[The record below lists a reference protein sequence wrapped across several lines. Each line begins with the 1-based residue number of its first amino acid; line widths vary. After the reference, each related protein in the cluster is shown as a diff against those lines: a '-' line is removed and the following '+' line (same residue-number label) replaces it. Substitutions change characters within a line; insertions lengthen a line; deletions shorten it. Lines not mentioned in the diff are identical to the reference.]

1 MSATATAL
9 RRTMLLTLLAV
20 VAGAALAWRKQ
31 RDAMAIP
38 AGPPQWPE
46 FEAPESGV
54 PESAA
59 ATSPWVEG
67 STAGV
72 APAGFPIKLKMSS
85 GIFHVPGGRFY
96 ERTNADR
103 WYATTEAAEADG
115 YRQSKN

>member
-9 RRTMLLTLLAV
+9 RRTMFLTLIAV
-20 VAGAALAWRKQ
+20 IVGAAVAWRKQ
-31 RDAMAIP
+31 RDAMAVP

-46 FEAPESGV
+46 FATPVSRVSDSG
-54 PESAA
+54 AA
-59 ATSPWVEG
+59 MPPWVDG
-67 STAGV
+67 STAEV
-72 APAGFPIKLKMSS
+72 APAGFPVKLKMSS

-103 WYATTEAAEADG
+103 WYATAKAAEADG

>member
-9 RRTMLLTLLAV
+9 RRIVLLTLVAV
-20 VAGAALAWRKQ
+20 VAGAVLAWKKQ
-31 RDAMAIP
+31 RDELALP

-46 FEAPESGV
+46 FEAPT
-54 PESAA
+54 SAA
-59 ATSPWVEG
+59 KPWVDG
-67 STAGV
+67 STVDG
-72 APAGFPIKLKMSS
+72 APAGYPVKVKLSS

-115 YRQSKN
+115 YRRSKT

>member
-9 RRTMLLTLLAV
+9 RRTMLLTLIAV
-20 VAGAALAWRKQ
+20 VAGAVIAWRKQ
-31 RDAMAIP
+31 RDEMAIP

-46 FEAPESGV
+46 FEVPGSG
-54 PESAA
+54 SAT
-59 ATSPWVEG
+59 TSWVDG
-67 STAGV
+67 STADS
-72 APAGFPIKLKMSS
+72 APAGFPVKVKMSS

-115 YRQSKN
+115 YRQSKT